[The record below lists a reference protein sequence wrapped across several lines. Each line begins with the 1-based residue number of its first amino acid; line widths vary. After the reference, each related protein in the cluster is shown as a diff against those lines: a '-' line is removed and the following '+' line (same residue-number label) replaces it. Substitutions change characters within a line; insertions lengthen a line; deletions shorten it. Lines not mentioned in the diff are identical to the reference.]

1 MSPSDCSAPIPKVRL
16 EIKQGTAIGP
26 GKAKLLEALART
38 GSISAA
44 ARDMDMSYRRA
55 WLLASSLNRA
65 FKEPLVEASKGGSG
79 GGGALLT
86 PLGYEVLRRYRR
98 LEQKAMRAI
107 EADMRV
113 FNTLLREG
121 GEAPSD
127 VFTDDSTGAG
137 DAAHRGAP
145 LAQAGAA
152 VAAPEAA
159 MVNAAVDAAVGMPV
173 TTASRPRGRPRKA
186 GGRVD

>member
-1 MSPSDCSAPIPKVRL
+1 MSPNPSTPPAPKVRL

-107 EADMRV
+107 EADMRL

-121 GEAPSD
+121 GEAAAPGG
-127 VFTDDSTGAG
+127 DDDALPDLAPPAASAGAG
-137 DAAHRGAP
+137 
-145 LAQAGAA
+145 AGQSAGT
-152 VAAPEAA
+152 P
-159 MVNAAVDAAVGMPV
+159 GKP
-173 TTASRPRGRPRKA
+173 TGRPRGRPRKTA
-186 GGRVD
+186 G

>member
-1 MSPSDCSAPIPKVRL
+1 MLANHEAQAMTAVDATHPPPKVRL

-65 FKEPLVEASKGGSG
+65 FKAPLMEASKGGSG

-113 FNTLLREG
+113 FNTLLRDG
-121 GEAPSD
+121 GEAPTD
-127 VFTDDSTGAG
+127 VFANALPFDD
-137 DAAHRGAP
+137 
-145 LAQAGAA
+145 AGAA
-152 VAAPEAA
+152 SGATAVASPSSAPRPAA
-159 MVNAAVDAAVGMPV
+159 NKRPGTP
-173 TTASRPRGRPRKA
+173 TGRPRGRPRK
-186 GGRVD
+186 VMNVSD

>member
-1 MSPSDCSAPIPKVRL
+1 MNVPGASTPQPKVRL

-65 FKEPLVEASKGGSG
+65 FKGPLVEASKGGSG

-107 EADMRV
+107 EADMRA
-113 FNTLLREG
+113 FNALLREA
-121 GEAPSD
+121 GETPDEA
-127 VFTDDSTGAG
+127 
-137 DAAHRGAP
+137 
-145 LAQAGAA
+145 LGAA
-152 VAAPEAA
+152 ESAPDPERI
-159 MVNAAVDAAVGMPV
+159 G
-173 TTASRPRGRPRKA
+173 
-186 GGRVD
+186 

>member
-1 MSPSDCSAPIPKVRL
+1 MPPSDSSVPLPKVRL

-121 GEAPSD
+121 GETAND
-127 VFTDDSTGAG
+127 VLADDSNGAG
-137 DAAHRGAP
+137 PAGQRGAP
-145 LAQAGAA
+145 AAQTDAA
-152 VAAPEAA
+152 VAAR
-159 MVNAAVDAAVGMPV
+159 DAAGAQALADAAAGMPAA
-173 TTASRPRGRPRKA
+173 TAARPRGRPRKA
-186 GGRVD
+186 GGRAG